1 MKFMSIKLWIIEDD
15 SNYTCSCV
23 TLPELRDV
31 SGLDNLKLATIFG
44 YGCLVGKDSPK
55 GKYLFFP
62 AETVLSQEF
71 LRENN
76 LFRSNL
82 ANKDTTKTW
91 FFQLDGRVRAVKF
104 KWVVSSGF
112 LIPITSLNYLG
123 YGWEHSELRIG
134 DNFHS
139 IDGKEIC
146 RKYRRPVA
154 PVRLNRNERVQKKWT
169 RHDRVIPTQFRFHT
183 STPQFLKFLS
193 DFNEGERVTITEKL
207 HWTSAV
213 FANVLTK
220 RELWFMETMAKAIW
234 IRVEETEYFP
244 LYSSRTVIKNS
255 DINDGVDGG
264 YYWEDLWGKYAKLLE
279 WKIEKWITL
288 YGAIVGYTSSGAYI
302 QQGYS
307 YGCKPWE
314 SKFYCY
320 RITYTTP
327 DGNVIEFTDSQ
338 IRQYCRARQIE
349 VAPLIESFNLWDVEN
364 DEFCSYYS
372 VDYITSKYLE
382 AIEVMCPLNANKVPR
397 EWVVI
402 RRDGQEFFSAYKL
415 KSQLF
420 LTYETKQIDEGKEDT
435 EEAN

>member
-1 MKFMSIKLWIIEDD
+1 MSIKINIIEED
-15 SNYTCSCV
+15 SNYTATCV
-23 TLPELRDV
+23 SLPELRDV
-31 SGLDNLKLATIFG
+31 TWLDNLKLATVFG
-44 YGCLVGKDSPK
+44 YGCLVGKDSPQ

-62 AETVLSQEF
+62 SETVLSQEF

-112 LIPITSLNYLG
+112 LIPISSLNYLG
-123 YGWEHSELRIG
+123 YGDEYSELRIG

-139 IDGKEIC
+139 IDGKEVC

-169 RHDRVIPTQFRFHT
+169 RHDRVIPTQFRFHL
-183 STPQFLKFLS
+183 STPQFLKFLW
-193 DFNEGERVTITEKL
+193 DFTEWDRIVVTEKL
-207 HWTSAV
+207 HGTSAV

-220 RELWFMETMAKAIW
+220 RKLWLLDRIAAFAWCNI
-234 IRVEETEYFP
+234 VLNEYFP
-244 LYSSRTVIKNS
+244 LYSSRTVIKNGT
-255 DINDGVDGG
+255 INEWVDGG
-264 YYWEDLWGKYAKLLE
+264 YYWEDLWGKYAKILE
-279 WKIEKWITL
+279 PKIEKGITL
-288 YGAIVGYTSSGAYI
+288 YGEIVGYTSSGAYI

-327 DGNVIEFTDSQ
+327 EGNVIEFTDSQ
-338 IRQYCRARQIE
+338 IRQYCGAREIE
-349 VAPLIESFNLWDVEN
+349 VVPLLLDILELHTDTRVLSL
-364 DEFCSYYS
+364 
-372 VDYITSKYLE
+372 DYITKFWTNE
-382 AIEVMCPLNANKVPR
+382 IEMMCQLNWWTVPR

-402 RRDGQEFFSAYKL
+402 RRDGQETFSAYKL

-420 LTYETKQIDEGKEDT
+420 LGYETKQIDEGKEDT

>member
-1 MKFMSIKLWIIEDD
+1 MSIKLNTIEDD

-23 TLPELRDV
+23 ILPELRDV
-31 SGLDNLKLATIFG
+31 NGLDNLKLATVFG

-112 LIPITSLNYLG
+112 LIPISSLNYLW
-123 YGWEHSELRIG
+123 YGDEYSELRIG

-139 IDGKEIC
+139 IDGKEVC

-169 RHDRVIPTQFRFHT
+169 RHDRVIPTQFRFHL
-183 STPQFLKFLS
+183 STPQFLKFLW
-193 DFNEGERVTITEKL
+193 DFTEWDRIVVTEKL

-220 RELWFMETMAKAIW
+220 RPLT
-234 IRVEETEYFP
+234 RVERICKWFGVKICDTEYFP

-255 DINDGVDGG
+255 DINEWVDGG
-264 YYWEDLWGKYAKLLE
+264 FYWEDLWGIYAKLLE

-288 YGAIVGYTSSGAYI
+288 YGEIVWYTSSGAYI

-327 DGNVIEFTDSQ
+327 DGNVIEFTYNQ
-338 IRQYCRARQIE
+338 IAQYCSLRSIDIVPFLWSFTWRINTDRPENPIE
-349 VAPLIESFNLWDVEN
+349 CIEMIRWISD
-364 DEFCSYYS
+364 D
-372 VDYITSKYLE
+372 
-382 AIEVMCPLNANKVPR
+382 IEVMCPLNNASVPR

-420 LTYETKQIDEGKEDT
+420 LTYETSQIDDGNEDT